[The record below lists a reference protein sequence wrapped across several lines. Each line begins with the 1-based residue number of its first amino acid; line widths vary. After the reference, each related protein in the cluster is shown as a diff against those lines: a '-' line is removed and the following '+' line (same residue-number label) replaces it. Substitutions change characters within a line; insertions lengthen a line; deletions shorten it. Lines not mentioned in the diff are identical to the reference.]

1 MVIVNMITLVS
12 NIIIR
17 MRFIINKILEKTS
30 NKNEK
35 IFKLGIDNMSKFI
48 NAYYCGYFAKR

>member
-1 MVIVNMITLVS
+1 MITLVS